1 MLFRSGAGGAASLG
15 GLIVP
20 IAFLVIFYFFA
31 IRPQK
36 KREKEIREM
45 RDSLKQGDKIIT
57 IGGIQGEVVKL
68 KEDTVIIE
76 IEPNKTRLEMTRWAV
91 GTVTNRNDKEK
102 EEE

>member
-1 MLFRSGAGGAASLG
+1 MAAANPSGTATLG
-15 GLIVP
+15 QLIIP

-36 KREKEIREM
+36 KREKQIREM
-45 RDSLKQGDKIIT
+45 RESLKQGDKVVT
-57 IGGIQGEVVKL
+57 IGGVYGEIVKL

-76 IEPNKTRLEMTRWAV
+76 VEPNKTRLEMTRWAI
-91 GTVTNRNDKEK
+91 GTVTNSDTTS